1 MAPFRPPTQ
10 FERTKCW
17 RWMYHKFK
25 TSLKDGMTVES
36 IITSYLEEKRIK
48 KWSSEEF
55 INFFQSEMIF
65 MLPGEEELTKM
76 EITVIRKGL
85 AKLENIKEKTKEISD
100 ATTDQYEE
108 EEEVIS
114 ESSTTTSPIALNQLT
129 PLSRSLVDA
138 ISKRTSETHTSS
150 DDESTDKSQFDTC
163 DPPELA
169 VKTSPSL
176 SKIEK

>member
-1 MAPFRPPTQ
+1 MSARN
-10 FERTKCW
+10 
-17 RWMYHKFK
+17 
-25 TSLKDGMTVES
+25 V
-36 IITSYLEEKRIK
+36 K
-48 KWSSEEF
+48 KWSSEDL

-85 AKLENIKEKTKEISD
+85 AKLENKKEKTKEISD

-114 ESSTTTSPIALNQLT
+114 ESSTTTSPIAFNQLT

-150 DDESTDKSQFDTC
+150 DDESKDKTQFGTH
-163 DPPELA
+163 DPLELA